1 MWNALN
7 IKLKVIIQKTMQRY
21 CRTPTSQTPVIIKKN
36 KLTMS
41 SNQKIHSTNMPL
53 ILAFKVYVS
62 LEIERVLILIH
73 VFNNNFIKCLYL
85 KSFVQQV
92 LLSQLVS
99 FCEKKFRYNFWVL
112 WFQLES
118 LVYSI
123 KCLYRLE
130 IKTQ

>member
-1 MWNALN
+1 MSVN
-7 IKLKVIIQKTMQRY
+7 QKT
-21 CRTPTSQTPVIIKKN
+21 
-36 KLTMS
+36 
-41 SNQKIHSTNMPL
+41 HSINMPL

-62 LEIERVLILIH
+62 LKIERILILIH
-73 VFNNNFIKCLYL
+73 EFNNNFIKCLYL
-85 KSFVQQV
+85 KSFVQEV

-99 FCEKKFRYNFWVL
+99 FCEKKFRYNFWIL